1 MGPLAMSFVLLAATC
16 SVLVSVLLKLAGRH
30 GIDTAQAV
38 TWNYLVAALL
48 CALLLHAPLDS
59 LHQPGAPW
67 VPLLVLAVVLPSLF
81 LVLAA
86 SVRAA
91 GIVRTDIAQRL
102 SLLLSLLAAFLW
114 FGESAEGMKLAGLGL
129 GLVAV
134 VALLARPQAVAARAG
149 AARTAAWPLLLTVW
163 AGFALVDVMLKQI
176 AAAGTP
182 FAASLQVSFALAF
195 VGMLAVQGWRHAR
208 GRSRFSWR
216 NAGAGVLLG
225 LLNFGNIVFYV
236 HAHRA
241 LPENPS
247 LVFAAM
253 NIGVVVLG
261 TLVGVLVFREKPGRM
276 NWLGIALAV
285 PAIVLIA
292 MSR

>member
-1 MGPLAMSFVLLAATC
+1 MIYVLLAAAC
-16 SVLVSVLLKLAGRH
+16 SVLVSVLLKLAGRR
-30 GIDTAQAV
+30 GIDAGQIV

-48 CALLLHAPLDS
+48 CALLLEAPLDS
-59 LHQPGAPW
+59 LRQPGAPW
-67 VPLLVLAVVLPSLF
+67 LPLLVLAVVLPSLF

-114 FGESAEGMKLAGLGL
+114 FGESANGLKLAGLGL
-129 GLVAV
+129 GLLSV
-134 VALLARPQAVAARAG
+134 VAILARPQAAASSAG
-149 AARTAAWPLLLTVW
+149 TLQAAAWPLLLTVW
-163 AGFALVDVMLKQI
+163 VGFAVVDVMLKQI
-176 AAAGTP
+176 AASGTP
-182 FAASLQVSFALAF
+182 FAASLQVSFVLAF
-195 VGMLAVQGWRHAR
+195 VGMLGVQGWRQAR
-208 GRSRFSWR
+208 GRSRLSWR
-216 NAGAGVLLG
+216 NAGAGLLLG

-241 LPENPS
+241 LPENPA

-261 TLVGVLVFREKPGRM
+261 TLVGVLAFREKLGRM
-276 NWLGIALAV
+276 NWLGIGLAV

-292 MSR
+292 LSR

>member
-1 MGPLAMSFVLLAATC
+1 MIYVLLAAAC
-16 SVLVSVLLKLAGRH
+16 SVLVSVLLKLAGRR
-30 GIDTAQAV
+30 GIDAGQIV

-48 CALLLHAPLDS
+48 CALLLEAPLDS
-59 LHQPGAPW
+59 LRQPGAPW
-67 VPLLVLAVVLPSLF
+67 LPLLVLAVVLPSLF

-114 FGESAEGMKLAGLGL
+114 FGESANGVKLTGLGL
-129 GLVAV
+129 GLLSV
-134 VALLARPQAVAARAG
+134 VAILARPQAAASSAG
-149 AARTAAWPLLLTVW
+149 TSQAAAWPLLMTVW
-163 AGFALVDVMLKQI
+163 VGFALVDVMLKQI
-176 AAAGTP
+176 AASGTP
-182 FAASLQVSFALAF
+182 FAASLQVSFVLAF
-195 VGMLAVQGWRHAR
+195 VGMLLVQAWRHAR
-208 GRSRFSWR
+208 GRSRFSWG

-261 TLVGVLVFREKPGRM
+261 TLVGVLAFREKPGRM

-292 MSR
+292 LSR

>member
-1 MGPLAMSFVLLAATC
+1 MTYVLLAATC
-16 SVLVSVLLKLAGRH
+16 SVLVSVLLKLAGRR
-30 GIDTAQAV
+30 GIDAGQIV
-38 TWNYLVAALL
+38 TWNYLVTALL
-48 CALLLHAPLDS
+48 CAWLLEAPLDS
-59 LHQPGAPW
+59 LRQPGAPW
-67 VPLLVLAVVLPSLF
+67 LPLLVLAVVLPSLF

-114 FGESAEGMKLAGLGL
+114 FGESANGLKLAGLGL
-129 GLVAV
+129 GLLSV
-134 VALLARPQAVAARAG
+134 VAILARPQSVATHPVSAQA
-149 AARTAAWPLLLTVW
+149 AAWPLLLTVW
-163 AGFALVDVMLKQI
+163 IGFALVDVMLKQI

-182 FAASLQVSFALAF
+182 FAASLQVTFVLAF
-195 VGMLAVQGWRHAR
+195 VGMLLVQVWRQAR

-216 NAGAGVLLG
+216 NTGAGLLLG

-261 TLVGVLVFREKPGRM
+261 TLVGVLAFSEKPGRM

-292 MSR
+292 LSR